1 MTRLPAASAVVF
13 ALVALACKREGAA
26 ATVTPGTPEQKAAA
40 PAQAPILGTAE
51 QRGRLFAE
59 IWDKTVRREAFSPV
73 KNQRLALDVRAA
85 METFAPEL
93 LAARTDV
100 ELFYALVKISNARKD
115 RHLRVR
121 PVDGGLV
128 VPGWQARAEAPLR
141 FATDYGDGAAYG
153 VFVADLD
160 EGFFAR
166 GQFQRVP
173 RRGDRV
179 IAVDGRPLAEY
190 VAAVE
195 PYYAYSTRENFWWQV
210 SAQLGVRSGLLPPS
224 RYAERVTYG
233 LMAEDGA
240 TYEVSLP
247 WLSPATIHWSGPGRP
262 EYPDMRLE
270 FATETYELYRHTGG
284 RKVVLL
290 RWFGFKKMLVADV
303 QRLMAHAEKEGLLG
317 HALVVD
323 ATGSRGGSMGVYA
336 LQRMTGRP
344 FKGTL
349 GNIRLSDVVEP
360 FVVKVRAEAAE
371 GGLTDDGVIES
382 DDGGARLLA
391 WLEDS
396 VLPALAAGR
405 PYSDTVPFKLAHLP
419 ADSDGVVKPAPVHFE
434 GPLVC
439 FFGPGGGSH
448 LDQFA
453 ATIVDNDLGHTIGMP
468 TGGYSNTWEWSEVLT
483 LPGSRRPLVEFMWS
497 IGHTIRPN
505 GEILEG
511 NPAQVAERV
520 PLTAANYSHYHGLLL
535 ERAYAWLEAREGRSK
550 R

>member
-1 MTRLPAASAVVF
+1 MTRIPPASAL
-13 ALVALACKREGAA
+13 ALGLFTLGCKPAGI
-26 ATVTPGTPEQKAAA
+26 ATVTPATPEPTAAA
-40 PAQAPILGTAE
+40 PASAPRLGTAD
-51 QRGRLFAE
+51 QRARLFAE
-59 IWDKTVRREAFSPV
+59 IWEKTSRREAFSPV
-73 KNQRLALDVRAA
+73 KEQRLALDVRAG
-85 METFAPEL
+85 MEAFAPEL
-93 LAARTDV
+93 LAAKTDV

-128 VPGWQARAEAPLR
+128 VPGWQDRAEAPLR
-141 FATDYGDGAAYG
+141 FATDYGGESPYG

-160 EGFFAR
+160 EAFFAR
-166 GQFQRVP
+166 GTFARAP

-190 VAAVE
+190 AAAVE
-195 PYYAYSTRENFWWQV
+195 PYYSYSTRENFWWQV

-224 RYAERVTYG
+224 RYGEQITYG
-233 LMAEDGA
+233 LLADDGT
-240 TYEVSLP
+240 TYEVALP
-247 WLSPATIHWSGPGRP
+247 WLRPADIHWSGPGRP
-262 EYPDMRLE
+262 EYPDMKLE

-290 RWFGFKKMLVADV
+290 RWFGFRRTLVADV
-303 QRLMAHAEKEGLLG
+303 QRLMAHAEKERLLG

-336 LQRMTGRP
+336 IQRLTGRP
-344 FKGTL
+344 FKAPL

-371 GGLTDDGVIES
+371 GGVTDGGAVES
-382 DDGGARLLA
+382 DDGGARLVA
-391 WLEDS
+391 WLEES
-396 VLPALAAGR
+396 VLPALKAGR
-405 PYSDTVPFKLAHLP
+405 RYSDNVPFKLAHLP
-419 ADSDGVVKPAPVHFE
+419 ADSDGVVQPASVHFE

-453 ATIVDNDLGHTIGMP
+453 ATIVDNELGHTIGMP

-483 LPGSRRPLVEFMWS
+483 MPGSERPLVEFMWS

-511 NPAQVAERV
+511 NPAQVAERL
-520 PLTAANYSHYHGLLL
+520 PLTAANHREYHRLLL
-535 ERAYAWLEAREGRSK
+535 ERAYAWLDGRESRGK